1 MHSTRKNE
9 FQSND
14 ENNFNSDKSVNMKIQ
29 INSLSKVK
37 EMKNKMKK

>member
-9 FQSND
+9 FQLNG